1 MSQENVEIVER
12 LYEFFA
18 RRDVEPAFPDYAV
31 PNFEIRVPALYPD
44 TPSVFRGRKGV
55 EEWTA
60 IVDEVWAE
68 WRFEPERYLDAG
80 SDVVV
85 LARLIAEAR
94 ASGVHLERDVAHV
107 WALEDGRAT
116 SVQAFLDRDDLSK
129 PPGCRS
135 STTTAFDEKRLSA
148 LCLKAPIGA
157 QAREGARLLDTAIAP
172 R

>member
-1 MSQENVEIVER
+1 MESAHLKPARDTARAMSQENVEIVER

-18 RRDVEPAFPDYAV
+18 RRDVEPAFPNYAA
-31 PNFEIRVPALYPD
+31 PDFEIRVPPLYPD

-116 SVQAFLDRDDLSK
+116 SVQAYLDRDD
-129 PPGCRS
+129 
-135 STTTAFDEKRLSA
+135 A
-148 LCLKAPIGA
+148 LEAAGL
-157 QAREGARLLDTAIAP
+157 RE
-172 R
+172 

>member
-1 MSQENVEIVER
+1 MSHENVEIVER

-18 RRDVEPAFPDYAV
+18 RRDVERAFPNYAA

-44 TPSVFRGRKGV
+44 TPNVFRGRKGV

-60 IVDEVWAE
+60 MVDEVWTE

-80 SDVVV
+80 SNVVV

-107 WALEDGRAT
+107 WTFEKGRAT
-116 SVQAFLDRDDLSK
+116 SIQAYLDRDE
-129 PPGCRS
+129 
-135 STTTAFDEKRLSA
+135 ALSA
-148 LCLKAPIGA
+148 AGLS
-157 QAREGARLLDTAIAP
+157 E
-172 R
+172 